1 MTTEI
6 RIQKAESR
14 EFRLEKAEISKED
27 TEQEIKLLEK
37 TYNEIQALLDK
48 ITPSTTAHQELKIF
62 LKKLEKEIEDNNNIL
77 DEIKQSIDYIRGH

>member
-14 EFRLEKAEISKED
+14 EFRMEKAEISKED

-37 TYNEIQALLDK
+37 THNEIQALIDK
-48 ITPSTTAHQELKIF
+48 TTPSTTAYQELKSF
-62 LKKLEKEIEDNNNIL
+62 LKKLEKEIECNNDIL
-77 DEIKQSIDYIRGH
+77 EEIKQSIDYIKGH